1 MPFLGDMY
9 ISLGITLFV
18 CKVVIVSKTF
28 CNEVFVI
35 LSEILLQIKSP
46 FSSAVFWNTLFKASV
61 ADFLALSRRFWLYL
75 PLMLLPIFSAKDKNL

>member
-35 LSEILLQIKSP
+35 LSEILLPIISP
-46 FSSAVFWNTLFKASV
+46 FSCAVFWNAVFKASA
-61 ADFLALSRRFWLYL
+61 ADFLAIFDYIYDLCFYQYL
-75 PLMLLPIFSAKDKNL
+75 

>member
-35 LSEILLQIKSP
+35 LSEILLPIISP
-46 FSSAVFWNTLFKASV
+46 FSSAVFWNAVFKASA
-61 ADFLALSRRFWLYL
+61 ADFLAIFDYIYDLCFYQYL
-75 PLMLLPIFSAKDKNL
+75 